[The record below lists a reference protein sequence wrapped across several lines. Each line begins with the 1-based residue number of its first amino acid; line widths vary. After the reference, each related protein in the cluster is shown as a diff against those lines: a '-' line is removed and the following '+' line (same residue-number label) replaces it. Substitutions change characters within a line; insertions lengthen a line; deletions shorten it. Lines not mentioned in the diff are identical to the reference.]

1 MTDHKAKPL
10 TRREVLN
17 QCASIRADGHEP
29 LTLAVEPEIL
39 LATLDAQDELLRERD
54 EARRLFDELRT
65 GMAERMRQRFVPRGE
80 RDELLARLAVGVDVA
95 QRCIQHA
102 TAGKPEATA
111 PPRNRLQNIVCL
123 LDGWLATTPE
133 ALTTWRDERDA
144 AAFARGVEAAIAKVE
159 ASTKTPGEGT
169 AWINLSPLLDALRS
183 LIPSTNKESGR

>member
-39 LATLDAQDELLRERD
+39 LATLDAQDELL
-54 EARRLFDELRT
+54 
-65 GMAERMRQRFVPRGE
+65 
-80 RDELLARLAVGVDVA
+80 ARLAVMTEA
-95 QRCIQHA
+95 L
-102 TAGKPEATA
+102 AGLLHKPGTGMGFGGYDRVQAEENARA
-111 PPRNRLQNIVCL
+111 A
-123 LDGWLATTPE
+123 LAATPE

-159 ASTKTPGEGT
+159 GFAPGRVFGT
-169 AWINLSPLLDALRS
+169 VAPLLDALRS
-183 LIPSTNKESGR
+183 LIPSTNKEG